1 MKWFKEQELC
11 CKCCGQLPPF
21 ARENIEALV
30 CEVLDPAREKLGS
43 PIVVNS
49 GYRCPKHN
57 KEVGGAT
64 NSQHLL
70 GQAADIRFQVSGFK
84 IQDLA
89 KAIVENGK
97 YDQLILYPTF
107 VHVSWKRTGQNRRM
121 VLEKTANGYRRAAV

>member
-21 ARENIEALV
+21 ARENMEALV
-30 CEVLDPAREKLGS
+30 HEVLDPAREKLGS

-107 VHVSWKRTGQNRRM
+107 VHVSWKRTKCDRGQVPVTRLQMR
-121 VLEKTANGYRRAAV
+121 E